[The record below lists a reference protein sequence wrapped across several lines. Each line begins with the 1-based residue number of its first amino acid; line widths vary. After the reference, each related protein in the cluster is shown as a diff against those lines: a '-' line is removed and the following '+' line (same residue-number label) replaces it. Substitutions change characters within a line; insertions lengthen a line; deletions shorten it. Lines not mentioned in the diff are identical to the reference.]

1 MLSNKFAI
9 IMRVASLILLSA
21 LFLGGLAA
29 SFREVK
35 ANVSEPSEYDTS
47 SVRIEHHPD
56 IVPSRGGGRRN

>member
-1 MLSNKFAI
+1 
-9 IMRVASLILLSA
+9 MRVASLILLCA